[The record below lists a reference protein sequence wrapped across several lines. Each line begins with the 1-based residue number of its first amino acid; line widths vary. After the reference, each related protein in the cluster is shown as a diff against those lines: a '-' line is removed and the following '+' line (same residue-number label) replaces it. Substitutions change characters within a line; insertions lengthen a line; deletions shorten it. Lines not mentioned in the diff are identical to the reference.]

1 MKGGNTTVN
10 FKIRSCLSI
19 LYQDLGEE
27 NSLLTPIQKSA
38 IILTMSF
45 SDPYSRYSADNFRI
59 VFKNVWR
66 CALLVLACLGSF
78 AFGSEGDA
86 ETERQNVLTA
96 CTGCHCLE
104 YYVVPRSRNAWEL
117 TVSNMRNYT
126 QYGSIT
132 FSEEQGERVV
142 EYLATYFNE
151 DSSLDAATH
160 FLQSPVDES
169 SKGGTVQPPTNV
181 LSLASTVPQS
191 VKLAKVAKPKV
202 LPPAL
207 QALLNHPKWKPS
219 RTVKHVAEAGG
230 YLAVICTLMMFL
242 SGHNRRHLVR
252 WFRPIHILA
261 ALGLFLGL
269 ATHAIIYL
277 MQYGT
282 PPVLWY
288 WFGIGSFFVLVLAQF
303 QGIVRKR
310 FGPVFLRIHVTAGY
324 CGLTLAILHW
334 IWAWM

>member
-1 MKGGNTTVN
+1 M
-10 FKIRSCLSI
+10 
-19 LYQDLGEE
+19 
-27 NSLLTPIQKSA
+27 
-38 IILTMSF
+38 
-45 SDPYSRYSADNFRI
+45 
-59 VFKNVWR
+59 WR

-104 YYVVPRSRNAWEL
+104 YYVSPRSRNAWEL

-126 QYGSIT
+126 QYGSINFT
-132 FSEEQGERVV
+132 EEQGERVV
-142 EYLATYFNE
+142 EYLAIYFNE
-151 DSSLDAATH
+151 DSSLNAATH
-160 FLQSPVDES
+160 FLQSPGDEL
-169 SKGGTVQPPTNV
+169 SKVSTVQPLANV
-181 LSLASTVPQS
+181 LPLTSTVPS
-191 VKLAKVAKPKV
+191 PVKRAKVARSKV

-219 RTVKHVAEAGG
+219 HRVKHVAEAGG
-230 YLAVICTLMMFL
+230 YLAVICTLMMFF

-282 PPVLWY
+282 PSVLWY
-288 WFGIGSFFVLVLAQF
+288 WFGIGSFSVLVLAQF
-303 QGIVRKR
+303 QGIIRKR

-324 CGLTLAILHW
+324 CGLGLAILHW
-334 IWAWM
+334 IWAWL